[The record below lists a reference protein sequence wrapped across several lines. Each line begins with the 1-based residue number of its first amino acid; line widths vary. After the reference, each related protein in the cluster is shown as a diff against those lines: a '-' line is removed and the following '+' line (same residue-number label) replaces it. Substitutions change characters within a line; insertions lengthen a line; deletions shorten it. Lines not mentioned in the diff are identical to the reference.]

1 MHSANIRGANTVTKD
16 FLCFS
21 QPFIHEGALLSS
33 SSSGR
38 RLYIH
43 HLSEVPL
50 SEVFSTRVGNHLQRL
65 DNVKVTLAGIE
76 IEVGPP
82 PEASAKVPTARLLS
96 QIPTAAFSG
105 SVSNRDKLVL
115 QLLQRGKDANA
126 ASDFVQACA
135 CFEAAYALS
144 VRGGM
149 LVSAANMRLKLGEPE
164 TAAAM
169 YRMVLTETGAGA
181 LLDSE
186 REMATRKLGEATAQL
201 GGEQAAGG
209 GGGGSSSS
217 GSQGGGAPAAFKT
230 SSPSAKSPPTFAAA
244 AASGSGGGG
253 GWNAFGDAGGDG
265 GDDDF
270 DGDFDDG
277 FADFEDAPRAK
288 PHRTATTPKAPAS
301 AGGFSA
307 GSPSAASHQSS
318 TGGFADFGGGG
329 GGGGGG
335 FEADFG
341 GDDDGFEA
349 NFGDSAPPP
358 PPVQVQPPS
367 SNGRAS
373 MPVGG
378 GGGGSGSFAADLG
391 DMSGG
396 GLEAASVPSAH
407 KLAHGGSNGGGASAD
422 VIARLEAR
430 LARLEQK
437 VGSGKSTDGG
447 ERLEALSAQVERRMK
462 GVKAGMEALHG
473 RLQAVEVAMAKLPE
487 HLKSFKSKAKE
498 QAKLGRAHTEQIAA
512 LERAMPGVSKAA
524 TECNRRVA
532 ELQKLAA
539 ALASGSDEALE
550 LAAAAGDVEAQAG
563 EDGGEAQ
570 EPPVGAGEGAAA
582 EEPEPL
588 MVPAPSRSDSTTA
601 GGADGFDAFLSPQP
615 AELAHSDLGSVSDF
629 GGMMSA
635 SPFTAASSS
644 PPPPLIGGVSGSLG
658 DLSVLVSAMPGS
670 SGAVVGGDA
679 GSSGGGGGAGAL
691 SADLFADFGGGG
703 AMSDGAASALAGDF
717 TPTAAASSGLDG
729 VVGSA
734 VEPAVANP
742 TSEAAS
748 TSPSA
753 PPGFPADTDAGF
765 ASFGEEPDVKPAPA
779 DLSQFEE
786 AAGGGFAAS
795 DDGPAAATSDG
806 ATGDGAGFAPF
817 GSFDEPQLLSEASPA
832 KSDEQPHPVEPI
844 SASPFEATDSGEAA
858 GAERAGEGGATE
870 GGAAEG
876 GATEAYG
883 DFGDF
888 EDEDAEAEAELQ
900 REIERAKAERE
911 AARSGDAA
919 SSVPSP
925 PPSTSA
931 VKAVGEDDFA
941 AFGDAEPA
949 AAGDSAAFA
958 AFGDENP
965 NSDFPAADGFASFAA
980 SNDSSSSKGSTGL
993 NGGVGVGP
1001 VAGVGGGPADE
1012 AAALEVEL
1020 ENARRERERIQMEL
1034 AEDGFLASLTH
1045 SEDPKVGERL
1055 ASGDG
1060 ASVATDDIADEY
1072 ASFEAGQ
1079 LEAREKSF
1087 EAISST
1093 VTDDEFNSLFGPVQ

>member
-50 SEVFSTRVGNHLQRL
+50 SEKSSPPAMSGNHLQRL

-149 LVSAANMRLKLGEPE
+149 LVSAANMRLNLASPRPPPPCTAWSSRRPAQALCSIRSARWRPE
-164 TAAAM
+164 SLARRRLSWEASRRPAAAAA
-169 YRMVLTETGAGA
+169 VAAVAVAKGAA
-181 LLDSE
+181 RRRRCNILAV
-186 REMATRKLGEATAQL
+186 R
-201 GGEQAAGG
+201 
-209 GGGGSSSS
+209 
-217 GSQGGGAPAAFKT
+217 
-230 SSPSAKSPPTFAAA
+230 KSPPTFAAA

-407 KLAHGGSNGGGASAD
+407 KLAHGGGNGGGASAD

-447 ERLEALSAQVERRMK
+447 ERLEAC
-462 GVKAGMEALHG
+462 
-473 RLQAVEVAMAKLPE
+473 RL
-487 HLKSFKSKAKE
+487 
-498 QAKLGRAHTEQIAA
+498 RW
-512 LERAMPGVSKAA
+512 
-524 TECNRRVA
+524 
-532 ELQKLAA
+532 
-539 ALASGSDEALE
+539 
-550 LAAAAGDVEAQAG
+550 
-563 EDGGEAQ
+563 
-570 EPPVGAGEGAAA
+570 
-582 EEPEPL
+582 
-588 MVPAPSRSDSTTA
+588 
-601 GGADGFDAFLSPQP
+601 
-615 AELAHSDLGSVSDF
+615 
-629 GGMMSA
+629 
-635 SPFTAASSS
+635 
-644 PPPPLIGGVSGSLG
+644 
-658 DLSVLVSAMPGS
+658 
-670 SGAVVGGDA
+670 
-679 GSSGGGGGAGAL
+679 SGG
-691 SADLFADFGGGG
+691 
-703 AMSDGAASALAGDF
+703 
-717 TPTAAASSGLDG
+717 
-729 VVGSA
+729 
-734 VEPAVANP
+734 
-742 TSEAAS
+742 
-748 TSPSA
+748 
-753 PPGFPADTDAGF
+753 
-765 ASFGEEPDVKPAPA
+765 
-779 DLSQFEE
+779 
-786 AAGGGFAAS
+786 
-795 DDGPAAATSDG
+795 
-806 ATGDGAGFAPF
+806 
-817 GSFDEPQLLSEASPA
+817 
-832 KSDEQPHPVEPI
+832 
-844 SASPFEATDSGEAA
+844 
-858 GAERAGEGGATE
+858 
-870 GGAAEG
+870 
-876 GATEAYG
+876 
-883 DFGDF
+883 
-888 EDEDAEAEAELQ
+888 
-900 REIERAKAERE
+900 
-911 AARSGDAA
+911 
-919 SSVPSP
+919 
-925 PPSTSA
+925 
-931 VKAVGEDDFA
+931 
-941 AFGDAEPA
+941 
-949 AAGDSAAFA
+949 
-958 AFGDENP
+958 
-965 NSDFPAADGFASFAA
+965 
-980 SNDSSSSKGSTGL
+980 
-993 NGGVGVGP
+993 
-1001 VAGVGGGPADE
+1001 
-1012 AAALEVEL
+1012 
-1020 ENARRERERIQMEL
+1020 
-1034 AEDGFLASLTH
+1034 
-1045 SEDPKVGERL
+1045 
-1055 ASGDG
+1055 
-1060 ASVATDDIADEY
+1060 
-1072 ASFEAGQ
+1072 
-1079 LEAREKSF
+1079 
-1087 EAISST
+1087 
-1093 VTDDEFNSLFGPVQ
+1093 